1 MNTSIAIIAVLS
13 AAALLSCISAEG
25 KTPDFSG
32 TWVLDVSKSKLDESD
47 RIESLTLT
55 VTQSAKEIRVASALK
70 LIPYNPAFMG
80 GPLVR
85 PLEQNIVNTYTLDGK
100 ENKGEVASPVGP
112 QAAKLTA
119 QVEGQKLVLW
129 QKDYGDPAMT
139 SKEVWILSADS
150 KTLTID
156 RTGLLG
162 RSSTMVFKKK

>member
-1 MNTSIAIIAVLS
+1 MNTSIAIIAILS

-100 ENKGEVASPVGP
+100 ESKGEVASPVGP

-119 QVEGQKLVLW
+119 KVEGQKLVLW
-129 QKDYGDPAMT
+129 QKDFGDPAMT
-139 SKEVWILSADS
+139 SREAWRLSADG
-150 KTLTID
+150 KTLTIERTGFFD
-156 RTGLLG
+156 RT
-162 RSSTMVFKKK
+162 STMVFNKK